1 MDEKFLILSLV
12 ATFGL
17 YSIHAWIGQ
26 MRFAWLDDSR
36 WRVASG
42 CYRLFVM
49 AILVAGAFGGLLSFM
64 ASFLVLYAI
73 YGWAWYWAFLCSAGL
88 FSGMMMAQW
97 QSMKFASPVA
107 GWFKDV

>member
-1 MDEKFLILSLV
+1 MNEKFLILSLV

-26 MRFAWLDDSR
+26 MRFAWLDAPR

-49 AILVAGAFGGLLSFM
+49 TIGFAGAFGGFLSLLTSY
-64 ASFLVLYAI
+64 AVLYSI
-73 YGWAWYWAFLCSAGL
+73 YGWAWYWSFLGSAGL
-88 FSGMMMAQW
+88 AAGMMMAQW
-97 QSMKFASPVA
+97 QSMKIASPVA